1 MRSEEGSPGLR
12 QAAAYIKKQLE
23 LIKERADSKFR
34 IEIEETV
41 VNGSFNMMFLGQSIS
56 LTYRNHTNILMR
68 ISSIDSQDS
77 DPSVLLNGHFDT
89 PPGSLGAGDCGSCV
103 ASLLELARLTVDSGW
118 LPPRPIIFL
127 FNGAEELFMLGSHG
141 FMTTHRWR
149 DTVGAFINVEA
160 SGTGGFGKSLDF
172 LCIQI
177 GKDLNHH
184 KMWLLMANYPPHFLF
199 SCISMANSAAQDV
212 FGSIPGDSDYRM
224 FAKDYGDIPALDM
237 IFLLGPGSM
246 QARGDNMFSLMKAF
260 VNSSNLLTA
269 QERESLRADA
279 SGSEVPITTLSKE
292 LVDKA
297 RFWGAFGFYT
307 LLTLGCEIIY
317 ILLKFLYGWITG
329 LASAVDEIK
338 SVYSYSA
345 REKELSKEDEQIN
358 DEQHAG
364 LVNVEKKVYRKIL
377 NQMTIWER

>member
-1 MRSEEGSPGLR
+1 MFP
-12 QAAAYIKKQLE
+12 KKL
-23 LIKERADSKFR
+23 R

-212 FGSIPGDSDYRM
+212 FGSIPGDTDYRM

-237 IFLLGPGSM
+237 IFLLGLP
-246 QARGDNMFSLMKAF
+246 
-260 VNSSNLLTA
+260 T
-269 QERESLRADA
+269 
-279 SGSEVPITTLSKE
+279 TTLSKE